1 MKKIFIKT
9 AMASMLCMGFVSCAD
24 ELNIKS
30 IDPQAKPTYSVEG
43 LLAKQYATLGL
54 TGQKGPAGS
63 ADLSGDEGESGFI
76 RTIFNLQE
84 LMTDETAWAYQAD
97 NAIAPITNFSWN
109 SGNDRVNWAYQRLIF
124 DITLYN
130 QFISE
135 QSGSL
140 SEDKIAEVRF
150 LRALNYYYFL
160 DLYRRAP
167 FKLTFDDSLPTE
179 IKGKDL
185 YDWLDNELTTIEPLM
200 AEVGAYNNSENFGRA
215 DRGAAYALH
224 ARLALNSEVYTDGKV
239 KDYQKAIDYC
249 NKILV
254 DNAGKYDLCR
264 EAKNGWSGYQQLFM
278 GDNDCN
284 PEAMKEI
291 IFPIRQDGLKARA
304 YAGTTYLVSAATIGG
319 MPYASTGDPWK
330 CMFARENLIEKFFPN
345 KDIPK
350 ASKDD
355 IVFKGTNDKGEEV
368 DITPSRDQ
376 IIARDN
382 EKGISTADVVAQA
395 KDDRALFYMGV
406 GGCETGKVRTINPGE
421 AITGPL
427 NGASFVK
434 WSNLHADGSTQ
445 HDQNYSETDFP
456 VFRLA
461 EIYLTRAEAKYRLNG
476 SQEGLADI
484 QLVQDRAHR
493 DSKATS
499 VNEKTLID
507 EWCREFYMEGR
518 RRSDLVRFGL
528 FTGSKY
534 LWSFKGGAEKG
545 AGIPAYYDV
554 YPIPDNEIK
563 NNPNMNQ
570 NPKY

>member
-30 IDPQAKPTYSVEG
+30 IDPQSSPTYTVEG

-54 TGQKGPAGS
+54 TGQKGAAGS

-76 RTIFNLQE
+76 RTVFNLEE
-84 LMTDETAWAYQAD
+84 LMTDEILWAWQD
-97 NAIAPITNFSWN
+97 NEGIAAITHMNWDKSNA
-109 SGNDRVNWAYQRLIF
+109 RVNWAYQRLIF

-135 QSGSL
+135 QTGKM

-160 DLYRRAP
+160 DLYRKAP
-167 FKLTFDDSLPTE
+167 FKDTFDNNLPTE
-179 IKGKDL
+179 KSGKDL
-185 YDWLDNELTTIEPLM
+185 YEWLDNELTTIEPLM
-200 AEVGAYNNSENFGRA
+200 AEVGAYNNSQNFGRA

-224 ARLALNSEVYTDGKV
+224 ARLALNSEVYTDGQV
-239 KDYQKAIDYC
+239 KDYQKAIHYC
-249 NKILV
+249 DEIINS
-254 DNAGKYDLCR
+254 GKYDLCR
-264 EAKNGWSGYQQLFM
+264 AEKNGYSGYQQLFM

-284 PEAMKEI
+284 PEAMQEI
-291 IFPIRQDGLKARA
+291 IFPIRQDGVKTES
-304 YAGTTYLVSAATIGG
+304 YAGTSYLINACNKAG
-319 MPYASTGDPWK
+319 MPYASTSDPWS
-330 CMFARENLIEKFFPN
+330 CLFARVDLVKKFFPN
-345 KDIPK
+345 GDIPMAAK
-350 ASKDD
+350 ED
-355 IVFKGTNDKGEEV
+355 IPENATQEK
-368 DITPSRDQ
+368 
-376 IIARDN
+376 IIAKDN
-382 EKGISTADVVAQA
+382 EKGFSTANVVAKA

-406 GGCETGKVRTINPGE
+406 GGCDGNVRTLVPGE
-421 AITGPL
+421 AINNFM
-427 NGASFVK
+427 NGASIVK
-434 WSNLHADGSTQ
+434 WSNIHADGTVQ
-445 HDQNYSETDFP
+445 HHQKFSDTDFP

-476 SQEGLADI
+476 SQDGLEDI
-484 QLVQDRAHR
+484 LKVQDRANR
-493 DSKATS
+493 QIKASS
-499 VNEKTLID
+499 VDEQTLID

-534 LWSFKGGAEKG
+534 LWSFKGGSENG
-545 AGIPAYYDV
+545 QGIPAKCDI
-554 YPIPDNEIK
+554 YPIPGDEIK
-563 NNPNMNQ
+563 NNPNMHQ

>member
-1 MKKIFIKT
+1 MKKIFITT
-9 AMASMLCMGFVSCAD
+9 AMASVLCMGFVSCAD

-30 IDPQAKPTYSVEG
+30 IDPQSTPTYTVEG

-63 ADLSGDEGESGFI
+63 ADLSCDEGESGFI

-97 NAIAPITNFSWN
+97 NAIAPITNLSWN

-140 SEDKIAEVRF
+140 SEDQIAEVRF

-167 FKLTFDDSLPTE
+167 FKDTFDNNLPTE
-179 IKGKDL
+179 KSGKDL
-185 YDWLDNELTTIEPLM
+185 YEWLDNELTTIEPLM
-200 AEVGAYNNSENFGRA
+200 AEVGAYDNSEKFGRA

-249 NKILV
+249 DKII
-254 DNAGKYDLCR
+254 NSGKYDLCR
-264 EAKNGWSGYQQLFM
+264 TEKNGYSGYQQLFM

-304 YAGTTYLVSAATIGG
+304 YAGTTYLVSASTIAG

-330 CMFARENLIEKFFPN
+330 CMFARENMVEKFFPN
-345 KDIPK
+345 KKDIPMATVGDVLK
-350 ASKDD
+350 NPSK
-355 IVFKGTNDKGEEV
+355 EEV
-368 DITPSRDQ
+368 
-376 IIARDN
+376 IAKDS
-382 EKGISTADVVAQA
+382 EKGYGTADVIA
-395 KDDRALFYMGV
+395 KAGDDRALLYMGV
-406 GGCETGKVRTINPGE
+406 GGCEEGKVRTINPGE

-434 WSNLHADGSTQ
+434 WSNLHADGTTQ
-445 HDQNYSETDFP
+445 HDQNYSDTDFP

-461 EIYLTRAEAKYRLNG
+461 EIYLTRAEAKYRLG
-476 SQEGLADI
+476 QDGLDDI
-484 QLVQDRAHR
+484 LKVQDRANR
-493 DSKATS
+493 VSKATS
-499 VNEKTLID
+499 VDEQTLID

-534 LWSFKGGAEKG
+534 RWSFKGGVEKG
-545 AGIPAYYDV
+545 QGVPTKCNI
-554 YPIPDNEIK
+554 YPIPGDEIK
-563 NNPNMNQ
+563 NNPNMTQ

>member
-1 MKKIFIKT
+1 MKKLFITT

-30 IDPQAKPTYSVEG
+30 IDPQSSPTYTAEG

-54 TGQKGPAGS
+54 TGQKGAAGS

-76 RTIFNLQE
+76 RTVFNLQE
-84 LMTDETAWAYQAD
+84 LMTDEILWAWQD
-97 NAIAPITNFSWN
+97 NEGIAAITHMNWDKSNA
-109 SGNDRVNWAYQRLIF
+109 RVNWAYQRLIF

-135 QSGSL
+135 QTGKM

-160 DLYRRAP
+160 DLYRKAP
-167 FKLTFDDSLPTE
+167 FKDTFDNNLPTE
-179 IKGKDL
+179 KSGKDL
-185 YDWLDNELTTIEPLM
+185 YEWLDKELTTIEPLM
-200 AEVGAYNNSENFGRA
+200 AEVGAYNTAKDFGRA

-224 ARLALNSEVYTDGKV
+224 ARLALNSEVYTDGQV

-249 NKILV
+249 DKIITS
-254 DNAGKYDLCR
+254 GKYDLCR
-264 EAKNGWSGYQQLFM
+264 EKKNGYSGYQQLFM

-330 CMFARENLIEKFFPN
+330 CFFARENMVEKFFPN
-345 KDIPK
+345 KDIPM
-350 ASKDD
+350 AT
-355 IVFKGTNDKGEEV
+355 VNDVLEDPTKEQV
-368 DITPSRDQ
+368 R
-376 IIARDN
+376 AKDN
-382 EKGISTADVVAQA
+382 EMGISTADVIAKA

-421 AITGPL
+421 VITGPL

-445 HDQNYSETDFP
+445 HDQNYSDTDFP

-476 SQEGLADI
+476 SQDGLADI
-484 QLVQDRAHR
+484 QLVQGRANR
-493 DSKATS
+493 DLKATS
-499 VNEKTLID
+499 VDDQTLID

-534 LWSFKGGAEKG
+534 LWSFKGGVPNG
-545 AGIPAYYDV
+545 AGIESHFDI
-554 YPIPDNEIK
+554 YPIPGNETK
-563 NNPNMNQ
+563 NNPNMTQ

>member
-1 MKKIFIKT
+1 MKKIFLKT

-30 IDPQAKPTYSVEG
+30 IDPQSTPTYSVEG

-63 ADLSGDEGESGFI
+63 ADLSCDEGESGFI

-84 LMTDETAWAYQAD
+84 LMTDETAWAYQND
-97 NAIAPITNFSWN
+97 PDIAPITNLSWKSSN
-109 SGNDRVNWAYQRLIF
+109 GRVNWAYQRLIF

-130 QFISE
+130 QFITE

-160 DLYRRAP
+160 DLYRKAP

-179 IKGKDL
+179 KSGKDL
-185 YDWLDNELTTIEPLM
+185 YEWLDNELTTIEPLM
-200 AEVGAYNNSENFGRA
+200 AEMGAYNNSQNFGRA

-224 ARLALNSEVYTDGKV
+224 ARLALNSEVYTDGQV

-249 NKILV
+249 DKILNNV
-254 DNAGKYDLCR
+254 GEGEGKYNLCR
-264 EAKNGWSGYQQLFM
+264 AEKNGYSGYQQLFM

-304 YAGTTYLVSAATIGG
+304 YAGTTYLVAAATIAG

-330 CMFARENLIEKFFPN
+330 CFFARENMVEKFFPN
-345 KDIPK
+345 KDIPMAAK
-350 ASKDD
+350 ED
-355 IVFKGTNDKGEEV
+355 IPENATQEK
-368 DITPSRDQ
+368 
-376 IIARDN
+376 IIAKDN
-382 EKGISTADVVAQA
+382 EKGISTADVVAKA
-395 KDDRALFYMGV
+395 KDDRALLYMGV

-421 AITGPL
+421 NITGPL

-434 WSNLHADGSTQ
+434 WSNLHADGTAQ
-445 HDQNYSETDFP
+445 HDQNYSDTDFP

-484 QLVQDRAHR
+484 LEVQGRANR
-493 DSKATS
+493 DLKATS
-499 VNEKTLID
+499 VDDQTLID

-528 FTGSKY
+528 FSGSKY
-534 LWSFKGGAEKG
+534 LWSFKGGVENG
-545 AGIPAYYDV
+545 TGIPSYYDV
-554 YPIPDNEIK
+554 YPIPYNEIK
-563 NNPNMNQ
+563 NNPNMTQ

>member
-30 IDPQAKPTYSVEG
+30 IDPQSTPTYTVEG

-63 ADLSGDEGESGFI
+63 ADLSCDEGESGFI

-97 NAIAPITNFSWN
+97 NAIAPITNLSWN

-130 QFISE
+130 QFIAE
-135 QSGSL
+135 QTGKL
-140 SEDKIAEVRF
+140 SDEQIAEVRF

-179 IKGKDL
+179 KKGKDL

-224 ARLALNSEVYTDGKV
+224 ARLALNSEVYTDGQV
-239 KDYQKAIDYC
+239 KDYQKAIHYC
-249 NKILV
+249 DEIINS
-254 DNAGKYDLCR
+254 GKYDLSR
-264 EAKNGWSGYQQLFM
+264 VAKSGYSGYQQLFM

-284 PEAMKEI
+284 PDARKEI
-291 IFPIRQDGLKARA
+291 IFPIRQDGVKTRS
-304 YAGTTYLVSAATIGG
+304 YAGTSYLVNASTISG
-319 MPYASTGDPWK
+319 MPYASTSDPWK
-330 CMFARENLIEKFFPN
+330 CLFARVDLVKKFFPN
-345 KDIPK
+345 GDIPK
-350 ASKDD
+350 ATDEDLLSNPSKDQ
-355 IVFKGTNDKGEEV
+355 V
-368 DITPSRDQ
+368 
-376 IIARDN
+376 IAKDN

-395 KDDRALFYMGV
+395 KDDRALFYMGI
-406 GGCETGKVRTINPGE
+406 GGCSDKVRTLTPGD

-434 WSNLHADGSTQ
+434 WTNLHADGTAQ
-445 HDQNYSETDFP
+445 HHQNFSDTDFP
-456 VFRLA
+456 MFRLA

-476 SQEGLADI
+476 SQDGLADI
-484 QLVQDRAHR
+484 LEVQDRANR
-493 DSKATS
+493 QIKASS
-499 VNEKTLID
+499 VDEQTLID

-534 LWSFKGGAEKG
+534 LWSFKGGSENG
-545 AGIPAYYDV
+545 QGIPTKFDI
-554 YPIPDNEIK
+554 YPIPGDEMK
-563 NNPNMNQ
+563 NNPNMTQ

>member
-1 MKKIFIKT
+1 MKKIFLKT

-30 IDPQAKPTYSVEG
+30 IDPQSTPTYTVEG

-63 ADLSGDEGESGFI
+63 ADLSCDEGESGFI

-84 LMTDETAWAYQAD
+84 LMTDETAWAYQND
-97 NAIAPITNFSWN
+97 PDIAPITNLSWKSSN
-109 SGNDRVNWAYQRLIF
+109 GRVNWAYQRLIF

-130 QFISE
+130 QFITE

-160 DLYRRAP
+160 DLYRKAP

-179 IKGKDL
+179 KSGKDL
-185 YDWLDNELTTIEPLM
+185 YEWLDNELTTIEPLM
-200 AEVGAYNNSENFGRA
+200 AEMGAYNNSQNFGRA

-224 ARLALNSEVYTDGKV
+224 ARLALNSEVYTDGQV

-249 NKILV
+249 DKILNNV
-254 DNAGKYDLCR
+254 GEGEGKYNLCR
-264 EAKNGWSGYQQLFM
+264 AEKNGYSGYQQLFM

-304 YAGTTYLVSAATIGG
+304 YAGTTYLVAAATIAG

-330 CMFARENLIEKFFPN
+330 CFFARENMVEKFFPN
-345 KDIPK
+345 KDIPMAAK
-350 ASKDD
+350 ED
-355 IVFKGTNDKGEEV
+355 IPENATQEK
-368 DITPSRDQ
+368 
-376 IIARDN
+376 IIAKDN
-382 EKGISTADVVAQA
+382 EKGISTADVVAKA
-395 KDDRALFYMGV
+395 KDDRALLYMGV

-421 AITGPL
+421 NITGPL

-434 WSNLHADGSTQ
+434 WSNLHADGTAQ
-445 HDQNYSETDFP
+445 HDQNYSDTDFP

-484 QLVQDRAHR
+484 LEVQGRANR
-493 DSKATS
+493 DLKATS
-499 VNEKTLID
+499 VDDQTLID

-528 FTGSKY
+528 FSGSKY
-534 LWSFKGGAEKG
+534 LWSFKGGVENG
-545 AGIPAYYDV
+545 TGIPSYYDV
-554 YPIPDNEIK
+554 YPIPYNEIK
-563 NNPNMNQ
+563 NNPNMTQ

>member
-1 MKKIFIKT
+1 MKKIFITT
-9 AMASMLCMGFVSCAD
+9 AMASVLCMGFVSCAD

-30 IDPQAKPTYSVEG
+30 IDPQSTPTYTVEG

-63 ADLSGDEGESGFI
+63 ADLSCDEGESGFI

-97 NAIAPITNFSWN
+97 NAIAPITNLSWN

-130 QFISE
+130 QFIAE
-135 QSGSL
+135 QTGKL
-140 SEDKIAEVRF
+140 SDNQIAEVRF

-179 IKGKDL
+179 KKGKDL

-200 AEVGAYNNSENFGRA
+200 AKVGDYNNSENFGRA

-224 ARLALNSEVYTDGKV
+224 ARLALNSEVYTDGQV
-239 KDYQKAIDYC
+239 KDYQKAIHYC
-249 NKILV
+249 DEIINS
-254 DNAGKYDLCR
+254 GKYDLSR
-264 EAKNGWSGYQQLFM
+264 VAKNGWSGYQQLFM

-291 IFPIRQDGLKARA
+291 IFPIRQDGMKTRQ
-304 YAGTTYLVSAATIGG
+304 YGGTTYLVSAATIAG

-345 KDIPK
+345 KDIPM
-350 ASKDD
+350 ATVNDVLDNPSKEQ
-355 IVFKGTNDKGEEV
+355 VRAK
-368 DITPSRDQ
+368 
-376 IIARDN
+376 DN
-382 EKGISTADVVAQA
+382 EMGISTADVIAKA

-406 GGCETGKVRTINPGE
+406 GSCETGKVRTINPGE
-421 AITGPL
+421 NITGPL

-434 WSNLHADGSTQ
+434 WSNLHADGTAQ
-445 HDQNYSETDFP
+445 HDQNFSDTDFP

-476 SQEGLADI
+476 SQDGLEDI
-484 QLVQDRAHR
+484 LKVQDRANR
-493 DSKATS
+493 QIKASS
-499 VNEKTLID
+499 VDEQTLID

-534 LWSFKGGAEKG
+534 LWSFKGGSENG
-545 AGIPAYYDV
+545 QGIPAKCDI
-554 YPIPDNEIK
+554 YPIPGDEIK
-563 NNPNMNQ
+563 NNPNMTQ

>member
-1 MKKIFIKT
+1 MKKIFITT
-9 AMASMLCMGFVSCAD
+9 AMASVLCMGFVSCAD

-30 IDPQAKPTYSVEG
+30 IDPQSTPTYTVEG

-124 DITLYN
+124 NITLYN
-130 QFISE
+130 QFIAE

-140 SEDKIAEVRF
+140 SEDQIAEVRF

-160 DLYRRAP
+160 DLYRKAP
-167 FKLTFDDSLPTE
+167 FKLSFDDSLPTE
-179 IKGKDL
+179 KKGKDL

-224 ARLALNSEVYTDGKV
+224 ARLALNSEVYTEGKV

-249 NKILV
+249 DKIL
-254 DNAGKYDLCR
+254 DNVGETEGKYNLCR
-264 EAKNGWSGYQQLFM
+264 EEKNGYSGYQQLFM

-284 PEAMKEI
+284 PAAMKEI

-345 KDIPK
+345 KNDIPK
-350 ASKDD
+350 ATVDDVLKNPSKEQ
-355 IVFKGTNDKGEEV
+355 V
-368 DITPSRDQ
+368 
-376 IIARDN
+376 IAKDS
-382 EKGISTADVVAQA
+382 EKGIGTANVIAKA
-395 KDDRALFYMGV
+395 KDDRALLYMGV
-406 GGCETGKVRTINPGE
+406 GGCEEGKVRTINPGE

-445 HDQNYSETDFP
+445 HDQNYSDTDFP

-476 SQEGLADI
+476 SQDGLADI
-484 QLVQDRAHR
+484 LKVQDRANR
-493 DSKATS
+493 ASKATS
-499 VNEKTLID
+499 VNEQTLID
-507 EWCREFYMEGR
+507 EWCREFFMEGR

-528 FTGSKY
+528 YTGSKY

-545 AGIPAYYDV
+545 AGVPSYYNI

-563 NNPNMNQ
+563 NNPNMTQ

>member
-30 IDPQAKPTYSVEG
+30 VDPLNHQTYTVEG

-54 TGQKGPAGS
+54 TGQKGPDGL
-63 ADLSGDEGESGFI
+63 ADISGNEGETGFI
-76 RTIFNLQE
+76 RTVFNLEE
-84 LMTDETAWAYQAD
+84 LMTDETLWAYQEND
-97 NAIAPITNFSWN
+97 GIAQITTMDWDKNN
-109 SGNDRVNWAYQRLIF
+109 VRVNWAYQRLS
-124 DITLYN
+124 YN
-130 QFISE
+130 INQYNFFISE

-160 DLYRRAP
+160 DLYRKAP
-167 FKLTFDDSLPTE
+167 FKDTFDNNLPTE
-179 IKGKDL
+179 KSGKEL
-185 YDWLDNELTTIEPLM
+185 YEWLDNELTTIEPLM

-224 ARLALNSEVYTDGKV
+224 ARLALNSAVYTDGQV

-249 NKILV
+249 DKILNNV
-254 DNAGKYDLCR
+254 GEGEGKYNLCR
-264 EAKNGWSGYQQLFM
+264 AEKNGYSGYQQLFM

-291 IFPIRQDGLKARA
+291 IFPIRQDGVKTES
-304 YAGTTYLVSAATIGG
+304 YAGTSYLINACNKAG
-319 MPYASTGDPWK
+319 MPYASTSDPWS
-330 CMFARENLIEKFFPN
+330 CLFARVDLVKKFFPN
-345 KDIPK
+345 GDIPMAAK
-350 ASKDD
+350 ED
-355 IVFKGTNDKGEEV
+355 IPENATQEK
-368 DITPSRDQ
+368 
-376 IIARDN
+376 IIAKDN
-382 EKGISTADVVAQA
+382 EKGFSTANVVAKA

-406 GGCETGKVRTINPGE
+406 GGCDGNVRTLVPGDAINNFM
-421 AITGPL
+421 
-427 NGASFVK
+427 NGASIVK
-434 WSNLHADGSTQ
+434 WSNIHADGTVQ
-445 HDQNYSETDFP
+445 HHQKFSDTDFP

-484 QLVQDRAHR
+484 QYVQGRANR
-493 DSKATS
+493 PVDQQATS
-499 VNEKTLID
+499 VDEKTLID

-534 LWSFKGGAEKG
+534 LWSFKGGVEKG
-545 AGIPAYYDV
+545 SGIEPYYDI
-554 YPIPDNEIK
+554 YPIPGKEIQ
-563 NNPNMNQ
+563 NNPNLHQ

>member
-1 MKKIFIKT
+1 MKKIFITT

-30 IDPQAKPTYSVEG
+30 IDPQSTPTYTVEG

-130 QFISE
+130 QFIAE

-160 DLYRRAP
+160 DLYRKAP

-179 IKGKDL
+179 IKGKAL

-200 AEVGAYNNSENFGRA
+200 AEVGAYNNSQNFGRA

-249 NKILV
+249 DKILNNV
-254 DNAGKYDLCR
+254 GEGEGKYNLCR
-264 EAKNGWSGYQQLFM
+264 AEKNGYSGYQQLFM

-291 IFPIRQDGLKARA
+291 IFPIRQDGVKTRA
-304 YAGTTYLVSAATIGG
+304 YAGTSYLVNASTISG
-319 MPYASTGDPWK
+319 MPYASTSDPWK
-330 CMFARENLIEKFFPN
+330 CLFARVDLVKKFFPN
-345 KDIPK
+345 GDIPK
-350 ASKDD
+350 ATDEDLLSNPSKDQ
-355 IVFKGTNDKGEEV
+355 V
-368 DITPSRDQ
+368 
-376 IIARDN
+376 IAKDN

-395 KDDRALFYMGV
+395 KDDRALFYMGI
-406 GGCETGKVRTINPGE
+406 GGCSDKVRTLTPGD

-434 WSNLHADGSTQ
+434 WTNLHADGTAQ
-445 HDQNYSETDFP
+445 HHQKFSDTDFP

-476 SQEGLADI
+476 SQDGLEDI
-484 QLVQDRAHR
+484 LKVQDRANR
-493 DSKATS
+493 QIKASS
-499 VNEKTLID
+499 VDEQTLID

-534 LWSFKGGAEKG
+534 LWSFKGGSENG
-545 AGIPAYYDV
+545 QGIPAKCDI
-554 YPIPDNEIK
+554 YPIPGDEIK
-563 NNPNMNQ
+563 NNPNMTQ

>member
-30 IDPQAKPTYSVEG
+30 VDPLNHPTYNVEG

-54 TGQKGPAGS
+54 TGQKGPAGV
-63 ADLSGDEGESGFI
+63 ADLSCDEGESGFI

-84 LMTDETAWAYQAD
+84 LMTDETLWAYQE
-97 NAIAPITNFSWN
+97 NPGIAPITNMDWTKDN
-109 SGNDRVNWAYQRLIF
+109 VRVNWAYQRLSF

-130 QFISE
+130 FFISE
-135 QSGSL
+135 QTGSL

-160 DLYRRAP
+160 DLFRKAP
-167 FKLTFDDSLPTE
+167 FKDTFNDNLPTE
-179 IKGKDL
+179 KSGKDL
-185 YDWLDNELTTIEPLM
+185 YEWLDNELTTIEPLM

-224 ARLALNSEVYTDGKV
+224 ARLALNSAVYTDGQV

-264 EAKNGWSGYQQLFM
+264 EAKNGYSGYQQLFM

-284 PEAMKEI
+284 PAAMKEI
-291 IFPIRQDGLKARA
+291 IFPIRQDGVKTRA
-304 YAGTTYLVSAATIGG
+304 YAGTSYLVNASTITG
-319 MPYASTGDPWK
+319 MPYASTSDPWK
-330 CMFARENLIEKFFPN
+330 CLFARVDLVKKFFPN
-345 KDIPK
+345 EDIPK
-350 ASKDD
+350 ATEEDLLTNPSKEQ
-355 IVFKGTNDKGEEV
+355 V
-368 DITPSRDQ
+368 
-376 IIARDN
+376 IAKDN
-382 EKGISTADVVAQA
+382 EKGISTADVVAKA
-395 KDDRALFYMGV
+395 NDDRALFYMGV
-406 GGCETGKVRTINPGE
+406 GGCDGKVRTLTPGD
-421 AITGPL
+421 AITSPL

-434 WSNLHADGSTQ
+434 WTNLHADGTAQ
-445 HDQNYSETDFP
+445 HHQNFSDTDFP
-456 VFRLA
+456 LFRLA

-484 QLVQDRAHR
+484 QYVQARANR
-493 DSKATS
+493 QLKASS
-499 VNEKTLID
+499 VDEQTLID

-534 LWSFKGGAEKG
+534 LWSFKGGSEKG
-545 AGIPAYYDV
+545 QGVGAKYDI
-554 YPIPDNEIK
+554 YPIPGDEIK
-563 NNPNMNQ
+563 NNPNMTQ

>member
-30 IDPQAKPTYSVEG
+30 IDPQAKPTYTVEG

-63 ADLSGDEGESGFI
+63 ADLSSDEGESGFI

-160 DLYRRAP
+160 DLYRKAP

-249 NKILV
+249 DKILNNV
-254 DNAGKYDLCR
+254 GEGEGKYNLCR
-264 EAKNGWSGYQQLFM
+264 AEKNGYSGYQQLFM

-291 IFPIRQDGLKARA
+291 IFPIRQDGVKTRA
-304 YAGTTYLVSAATIGG
+304 YAGTSYLVNASTISG
-319 MPYASTGDPWK
+319 MPYASTSDPWK
-330 CMFARENLIEKFFPN
+330 CLFARVDLVKKFFPN
-345 KDIPK
+345 GDIPK
-350 ASKDD
+350 ATDEDLLSNPSKDQ
-355 IVFKGTNDKGEEV
+355 V
-368 DITPSRDQ
+368 
-376 IIARDN
+376 IAKDN

-395 KDDRALFYMGV
+395 KDDRALFYMGI
-406 GGCETGKVRTINPGE
+406 GGCSDKVRTLTPGD

-434 WSNLHADGSTQ
+434 WTNLHADGTAQ
-445 HDQNYSETDFP
+445 HHQKFSDTDFP

-476 SQEGLADI
+476 SQDGLEDI
-484 QLVQDRAHR
+484 LKVQDRANR
-493 DSKATS
+493 QIKASS
-499 VNEKTLID
+499 VDEQTLID

-534 LWSFKGGAEKG
+534 LWSFKGGSENG
-545 AGIPAYYDV
+545 QGIPAKCDI
-554 YPIPDNEIK
+554 YPIPGDEIK
-563 NNPNMNQ
+563 NNPNMTQ

>member
-30 IDPQAKPTYSVEG
+30 IDPQSTPTYTVEG

-63 ADLSGDEGESGFI
+63 SDLGRGDEGESGFI

-84 LMTDETAWAYQAD
+84 LMTDETAWAYQTD
-97 NAIAPITNFSWN
+97 PGIGPITNLSWN
-109 SGNDRVNWAYQRLIF
+109 SDNERVNWAYQRLIF

-130 QFISE
+130 QFIFE

-160 DLYRRAP
+160 DLYRKAP
-167 FKLTFDDSLPTE
+167 FKDTFDTNLPTE
-179 IKGKDL
+179 KSGKDL
-185 YDWLDNELTTIEPLM
+185 YEWLDNELTTIEPLM

-224 ARLALNSEVYTDGKV
+224 ARLALNSEVYTDGQV
-239 KDYQKAIDYC
+239 KDYQKAIHYC
-249 NKILV
+249 DEIINS
-254 DNAGKYDLCR
+254 GKYDLSR
-264 EAKNGWSGYQQLFM
+264 VPKNGYSGYQQLFM

-284 PEAMKEI
+284 PKAMKEI
-291 IFPIRQDGLKARA
+291 IFPIRQDGMKTRQ
-304 YAGTTYLVSAATIGG
+304 YGGTTYLVSAATIGG

-330 CMFARENLIEKFFPN
+330 CFFARENMVEKFFPN
-345 KDIPK
+345 KDIPM
-350 ASKDD
+350 AT
-355 IVFKGTNDKGEEV
+355 VNDVLEDPTKEQV
-368 DITPSRDQ
+368 R
-376 IIARDN
+376 AKDN
-382 EKGISTADVVAQA
+382 EMGISTADVIAKA

-421 AITGPL
+421 NITGPL

-434 WSNLHADGSTQ
+434 WSNLHADGTTQ
-445 HDQNYSETDFP
+445 HDQNFSDTDFP

-476 SQEGLADI
+476 SQDGLADI
-484 QLVQDRAHR
+484 QYVQERANR
-493 DSKATS
+493 DLKATS
-499 VNEKTLID
+499 VDAQTLID
-507 EWCREFYMEGR
+507 EWCREFFMEGR

-545 AGIPAYYDV
+545 AGIPTNYDI
-554 YPIPDNEIK
+554 YPIPADEIK
-563 NNPNMNQ
+563 NNPNMTQ
-570 NPKY
+570 NPKYN

>member
-30 IDPQAKPTYSVEG
+30 VDPLNHPTYNVEG

-54 TGQKGPAGS
+54 TGQKGPAGVS
-63 ADLSGDEGESGFI
+63 DLSCDEGESGFI
-76 RTIFNLQE
+76 RTVFNLQE
-84 LMTDETAWAYQAD
+84 LMTDETLWAYQE
-97 NAIAPITNFSWN
+97 NPGIAPITNMNWTKDN
-109 SGNDRVNWAYQRLIF
+109 VRVNWAYQRLIF
-124 DITLYN
+124 DINLYN
-130 QFISE
+130 FFITE
-135 QSGSL
+135 QTGSL

-160 DLYRRAP
+160 DLFRKAP
-167 FKLTFDDSLPTE
+167 FKDTFNDNLPTE
-179 IKGKDL
+179 KSGKDL
-185 YDWLDNELTTIEPLM
+185 YEWLDNELTTIEPLM

-224 ARLALNSEVYTDGKV
+224 ARLALNSAVYTDGQV

-249 NKILV
+249 DKII
-254 DNAGKYDLCR
+254 NSGKYDLSR
-264 EAKNGWSGYQQLFM
+264 VAKNGYSGYQQLFM

-291 IFPIRQDGLKARA
+291 IFPIRQDGVKTRA
-304 YAGTTYLVSAATIGG
+304 YAGTSYLVNASTISG
-319 MPYASTGDPWK
+319 MPYASTSDPWK
-330 CMFARENLIEKFFPN
+330 CLFARVDLVKKFFPN
-345 KDIPK
+345 EDIPK
-350 ASKDD
+350 ATDGDLLSKPSKDQ
-355 IVFKGTNDKGEEV
+355 V
-368 DITPSRDQ
+368 
-376 IIARDN
+376 IAKDN
-382 EKGISTADVVAQA
+382 EMGISTADVVAKA
-395 KDDRALFYMGV
+395 NDDRALFYMGV
-406 GGCETGKVRTINPGE
+406 GGCDGKVRTLTPGD
-421 AITGPL
+421 AITSPL

-434 WSNLHADGSTQ
+434 WTNLHADGTAQ
-445 HDQNYSETDFP
+445 HHQKFSDTDFP

-476 SQEGLADI
+476 SQDGLEDI
-484 QLVQDRAHR
+484 LKVQDRANR
-493 DSKATS
+493 QIKASS
-499 VNEKTLID
+499 VDEQTLID

-534 LWSFKGGAEKG
+534 LWSFKGGSENG
-545 AGIPAYYDV
+545 QGIPTKFDI
-554 YPIPDNEIK
+554 YPIPGDEIK
-563 NNPNMNQ
+563 NNPNMTQ

>member
-30 IDPQAKPTYSVEG
+30 IDPQSTPTYTVEG

-124 DITLYN
+124 NITLYN
-130 QFISE
+130 QFIAE

-140 SEDKIAEVRF
+140 SEDQIAEVRF

-160 DLYRRAP
+160 DLYRKAP

-179 IKGKDL
+179 KKGKDL

-200 AEVGAYNNSENFGRA
+200 AEMGAYNNSQNFGRA

-224 ARLALNSEVYTDGKV
+224 ARLALNSEVYTEGKV

-249 NKILV
+249 DKILNNV
-254 DNAGKYDLCR
+254 GEGEGKYNLCR
-264 EAKNGWSGYQQLFM
+264 AEKNGYSGYQQLFM

-291 IFPIRQDGLKARA
+291 IFPIRQDGVKTRA
-304 YAGTTYLVSAATIGG
+304 YAGTSYLVNASTISG
-319 MPYASTGDPWK
+319 MPYASTSDPWK
-330 CMFARENLIEKFFPN
+330 CLFARVDLVKKFFPN
-345 KDIPK
+345 GDIPK
-350 ASKDD
+350 ATDEDLLSNPSKDQ
-355 IVFKGTNDKGEEV
+355 V
-368 DITPSRDQ
+368 
-376 IIARDN
+376 IAKDN

-395 KDDRALFYMGV
+395 KDDRALFYMGI
-406 GGCETGKVRTINPGE
+406 GGCSDKVRTLTPGD

-434 WSNLHADGSTQ
+434 WTNLHADGTAQ
-445 HDQNYSETDFP
+445 HHQKFSDTDFP

-476 SQEGLADI
+476 SQDGLEDI
-484 QLVQDRAHR
+484 LKVQNRANR
-493 DSKATS
+493 QIKASS
-499 VNEKTLID
+499 VDEQTLID

-534 LWSFKGGAEKG
+534 LWSFKGGSENG
-545 AGIPAYYDV
+545 QGIPAKCDI
-554 YPIPDNEIK
+554 YPIPGDEIK
-563 NNPNMNQ
+563 NNPNMTQ

>member
-1 MKKIFIKT
+1 MKKIFITT
-9 AMASMLCMGFVSCAD
+9 AMASVLCMGFVSCAD

-30 IDPQAKPTYSVEG
+30 IDPQSTPTYTVEG

-124 DITLYN
+124 NITLYN
-130 QFISE
+130 QFIAE

-140 SEDKIAEVRF
+140 SEDQIAEVRF

-160 DLYRRAP
+160 DLYRKAP

-179 IKGKDL
+179 KKGKDL

-200 AEVGAYNNSENFGRA
+200 AEVGAYNNSQNFGRA

-224 ARLALNSEVYTDGKV
+224 ARLALNSEVYTEGKV

-249 NKILV
+249 DKIL
-254 DNAGKYDLCR
+254 DNVGETEGKYNLCR
-264 EAKNGWSGYQQLFM
+264 EEKNGYSGYQQLFM

-284 PEAMKEI
+284 PAAMKEI

-345 KDIPK
+345 KNDIPK
-350 ASKDD
+350 ATVDDVLKNPSKEQ
-355 IVFKGTNDKGEEV
+355 V
-368 DITPSRDQ
+368 
-376 IIARDN
+376 IAKDS
-382 EKGISTADVVAQA
+382 EKGISTADVIAKA
-395 KDDRALFYMGV
+395 KDDRALLYMGV
-406 GGCETGKVRTINPGE
+406 GGCEEGKVRTINPGE

-445 HDQNYSETDFP
+445 HDQNYSDTDFP

-476 SQEGLADI
+476 SQDGLADI
-484 QLVQDRAHR
+484 LKVQDRANR
-493 DSKATS
+493 ASKATS
-499 VNEKTLID
+499 VNEQTLID
-507 EWCREFYMEGR
+507 EWCREFFMEGR

-528 FTGSKY
+528 YTGSKY

-545 AGIPAYYDV
+545 AGVPSYYNI

-563 NNPNMNQ
+563 NNPNMTQ